1 MLQLCLA
8 DVWKDWYGML
18 EDGIKSK
25 CSGAVMAPSPS
36 LAAAE
41 TLTKPEWA
49 SAGGKNAALITGFV
63 QKGGGKRGR
72 EREPGIGKK
81 IANCIGCGGGLPQLN
96 IKVRTIQLLMLVK
109 TPIQSKNFLTV

>member
-1 MLQLCLA
+1 M
-8 DVWKDWYGML
+8 
-18 EDGIKSK
+18 ISK

-41 TLTKPEWA
+41 TLTKPEWV

-63 QKGGGKRGR
+63 QKGGGGKR

-81 IANCIGCGGGLPQLN
+81 IANCIGCSGGLPQLN

-109 TPIQSKNFLTV
+109 TPIQCNKFLIAFR